1 MPMLAGQYTQYLKRQ
16 VGLFVKGE
24 RIHDEDLKDRTKNV
38 LNLLK
43 PEEIRDIL
51 AYLSILDDD

>member
-1 MPMLAGQYTQYLKRQ
+1 M
-16 VGLFVKGE
+16 
-24 RIHDEDLKDRTKNV
+24 KDPSKDV

-51 AYLSILDDD
+51 AFLTTLDD